1 MDSPNCNSLLS
12 WDAGV
17 RSVWVC
23 YADKSLSGR
32 IENVEGWVVVQA
44 DPDGEVRC
52 VGGLERRRC
61 GVWVQI
67 SETFL
72 IGSFYQG
79 HWVFSLKISCGPS

>member
-12 WDAGV
+12 WDSGV

-23 YADKSLSGR
+23 NADKSLSGP
-32 IENVEGWVVVQA
+32 IENFKGWVVVQA

-52 VGGLERRRC
+52 VGGLERR
-61 GVWVQI
+61 GHGFGVQI

-79 HWVFSLKISCGPS
+79 HWMFSHEVSCGPS

>member
-52 VGGLERRRC
+52 VGGL
-61 GVWVQI
+61 
-67 SETFL
+67 
-72 IGSFYQG
+72 
-79 HWVFSLKISCGPS
+79 